1 MNKQSMKA
9 YVNAINHAIVSMRDA
24 LQMELAVSF
33 AVLLETKINKRLSRE
48 IMLDV
53 YGQSGYQCDKPG
65 ARDWIRQNRHIRASF
80 ALFDFLGEAEVTQW
94 AGTLAKAQLLD
105 ALVRKLEP
113 LRLSTVNE
121 VLTICEKVKPQR
133 AAHQIEGIRVET
145 EHIHFT
151 IPHSATRME
160 LMELAAKIM
169 AMAQSIPFEQPSVAQ
184 PAEGV
189 ELET

>member
-1 MNKQSMKA
+1 MNKQLMKA
-9 YVNAINHAIVSMRDA
+9 YVNAINHALVSRREA

-33 AVLLETKINKRLSRE
+33 AVLLETKSNKRLSRE
-48 IMLDV
+48 IMIDV
-53 YGQSGYQCDKPG
+53 YSQSGYQCGQPG
-65 ARDWIRQNRHIRASF
+65 TRDWLMINRHIRASF
-80 ALFDFLGEAEVTQW
+80 ALFDFIGEPEVVQW
-94 AGTLAKAQLLD
+94 AGDLTKAQLLD
-105 ALVRKLEP
+105 AIVRRLEP
-113 LRLSTVNE
+113 LKLGTVNE

-133 AAHQIEGIRVET
+133 AAHHVEGIRVET

-151 IPHSATRME
+151 IPASATRME

-189 ELET
+189 ELEV